1 MDAELSISMTAEL
14 VKTEVAMFP
23 SSAKWPDGSLNAE
36 LSISMTAELE
46 KTEVTMFPAFPA
58 LA

>member
-1 MDAELSISMTAEL
+1 MVQSDQMMADL

-23 SSAKWPDGSLNAE
+23 LSTKWPDGSLDAE
-36 LSISMTAELE
+36 LSISMMAELV

>member
-1 MDAELSISMTAEL
+1 MVQSDQMMADLVKTEFAMFPSSAKLPDGSLDAELSISMMAEL
-14 VKTEVAMFP
+14 V
-23 SSAKWPDGSLNAE
+23 
-36 LSISMTAELE
+36 